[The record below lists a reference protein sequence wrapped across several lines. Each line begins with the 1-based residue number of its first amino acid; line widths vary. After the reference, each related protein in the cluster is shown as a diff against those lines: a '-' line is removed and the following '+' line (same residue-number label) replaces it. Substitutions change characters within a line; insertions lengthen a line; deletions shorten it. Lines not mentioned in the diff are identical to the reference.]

1 MILDTIVAKKKET
14 LEADIASY
22 MPEKKGYI
30 AKQMKRYESLF
41 VIGEIKKASPSK
53 GVIVEDFNVQR
64 FATAYDEAGINAIS
78 VLTERNF
85 FLGSLDNIT
94 YVRTVSDIPI
104 LRKDFIIDAREI
116 MQAKHFG
123 ANMILLIVAILDDQQ
138 LKSFYQTA
146 RLLDLECI
154 VEVHNEEELERALR
168 IHPEIIGINNRNLKT
183 FEVDL
188 RTTHNLM
195 RNMPSSISVVS
206 ESGIHTHEDMEYV
219 QACGVDAVLIG
230 ESFMRAQNIRDHLK
244 ELKYGKG

>member
-1 MILDTIVAKKKET
+1 MILDTIVEKKKET

-30 AKQMKRYESLF
+30 AKQMKRYDSLF

-104 LRKDFIIDAREI
+104 LRKDFIVDAREI
-116 MQAKHFG
+116 MQSKHFG

-188 RTTHNLM
+188 RTTRNLM
-195 RNMPSSISVVS
+195 RNMPSTISVVS

-230 ESFMRAQNIRDHLK
+230 ESFMRAKNIRNHLK